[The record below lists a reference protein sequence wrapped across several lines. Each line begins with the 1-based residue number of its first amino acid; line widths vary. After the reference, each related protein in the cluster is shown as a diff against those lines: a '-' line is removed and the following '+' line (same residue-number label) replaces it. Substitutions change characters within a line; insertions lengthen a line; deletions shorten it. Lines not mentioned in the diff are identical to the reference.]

1 MTPSTPISDSVSLSS
16 SPSSTSSWN
25 DNNTVLSRLAY
36 TMRDTRM
43 KVETKT
49 LELNA
54 TMQEKLP
61 EWKLRGAMY
70 SNMARETGIEWSR
83 RGKEAVD
90 RWKKEFAESTTP
102 PLPPRRSTEGVF
114 GMPLEQAVAM
124 TRLDTMVPA
133 IVQRCIDYLDQN
145 GVREVGIYRITGS
158 LSMIQKF
165 RSLFDDGSDVDL
177 SILQP
182 DPHVISALLKTYLRE
197 LPHPIISVDIGNDG
211 DFSPSTV
218 RKIVSQLPVHNV
230 CLLRRLCRHLKN
242 VVDHQDENR
251 MSTSN
256 LAVVFIP
263 TLNISRALFHCMID
277 HYSEVFAPP
286 PPPPVPRKPQ
296 HIKTHQ
302 PKTLSDPNVI
312 ATVRIPPAKPN
323 RGVKPSPS
331 SSSSTQQQPS
341 NDRAIDAR
349 KPRSKS
355 MSSSSVTTTTT
366 HTPVVPWRRAGSKVE
381 AIGRQFEN
389 K

>member
-1 MTPSTPISDSVSLSS
+1 M
-16 SPSSTSSWN
+16 
-25 DNNTVLSRLAY
+25 
-36 TMRDTRM
+36 
-43 KVETKT
+43 
-49 LELNA
+49 
-54 TMQEKLP
+54 
-61 EWKLRGAMY
+61 
-70 SNMARETGIEWSR
+70 
-83 RGKEAVD
+83 
-90 RWKKEFAESTTP
+90 
-102 PLPPRRSTEGVF
+102 
-114 GMPLEQAVAM
+114 
-124 TRLDTMVPA
+124 
-133 IVQRCIDYLDQN
+133 
-145 GVREVGIYRITGS
+145 
-158 LSMIQKF
+158 
-165 RSLFDDGSDVDL
+165 
-177 SILQP
+177 
-182 DPHVISALLKTYLRE
+182 
-197 LPHPIISVDIGNDG
+197 
-211 DFSPSTV
+211 